1 MADEGELDDWVYHGD
16 EGPVDEEYD
25 DTDLVAQ
32 TADASLRDVELD
44 VFTSFLCSEGFDEND
59 RESLAFMADIVQ
71 SETVAFMARSKAKG
85 KGKPVSAKG
94 AHGYRPR
101 ATGLTVEDR
110 RRKLH
115 EIKLRST
122 CKTCGRKGHWSG
134 DRECPGP
141 GKGTGKVAV
150 AHFAQATRVMDKST
164 QTCDLRGSPR
174 ISSSESES
182 FEPEAAANYVS
193 LGRDSET
200 EPAAYMGFFDKGD
213 FEESDEELVDDFASQ
228 GAPSTEWDTIEYPE
242 GSDQL
247 FRFGM
252 HKGSTY
258 LEVLRNHPDYYHWG
272 LKEEKPSTMLEAWLV

>member
-1 MADEGELDDWVYHGD
+1 
-16 EGPVDEEYD
+16 
-25 DTDLVAQ
+25 
-32 TADASLRDVELD
+32 
-44 VFTSFLCSEGFDEND
+44 
-59 RESLAFMADIVQ
+59 
-71 SETVAFMARSKAKG
+71 MARSKAKG

-228 GAPSTEWDTIEYPE
+228 GAPSTEWDTIEYRGQRSAVP
-242 GSDQL
+242 
-247 FRFGM
+247 FRYAQGQ
-252 HKGSTY
+252 H
-258 LEVLRNHPDYYHWG
+258 VP
-272 LKEEKPSTMLEAWLV
+272 

>member
-1 MADEGELDDWVYHGD
+1 DLFETYQDDAEEGTAYMADEGEQDDWVYHGD

-94 AHGYRPR
+94 GSFMRLNSEARARPVAAKDTGR
-101 ATGLTVEDR
+101 ATEN
-110 RRKLH
+110 
-115 EIKLRST
+115 
-122 CKTCGRKGHWSG
+122 
-134 DRECPGP
+134 
-141 GKGTGKVAV
+141 
-150 AHFAQATRVMDKST
+150 AQ
-164 QTCDLRGSPR
+164 
-174 ISSSESES
+174 
-182 FEPEAAANYVS
+182 AAANYVS

-252 HKGSTY
+252 HKGSTTFCLDCCTVIEEVPQKLFKQNKGLSDQVLNSPLKVQNLTRRQLEEYTFTKFEAGDVVKRFFKHMDNY
-258 LEVLRNHPDYYHWG
+258 LMKADQ
-272 LKEEKPSTMLEAWLV
+272 